1 MHDITVLT
9 LVRDSEE
16 TLERCLESASW
27 ADDVFVVMDPRS
39 TDGSRE
45 IASRHTEH
53 VVEHE
58 FLNPGNQRNWAIPQI
73 QTEWT
78 LVLDSDEW
86 LLPELVERL
95 KAVIADDSSLNGYYI
110 KRRTY
115 FFGKIINHC
124 GWHRDYNLRLFRTQR
139 GRYNKKRNHEK
150 VEIEGEAGYIH
161 EPMMHDTYRSFDEY
175 MIALDRFSTW
185 GAEDMFEAGRGA
197 RVSDLALRPL
207 GRFVKMYFIRRG
219 FMDGVHGLV
228 LCGLASCS
236 VFLKYAKLWNLDRM
250 RKQGIEVTISRN
262 QAASDEHSA
271 HQ

>member
-16 TLERCLESASW
+16 TLERCLDSASW
-27 ADDVFVVMDPRS
+27 ANDVFVVIDPRS
-39 TDGSRE
+39 KDHSRE
-45 IASRHTEH
+45 IAAKHTSH

-86 LLPELVERL
+86 LLPELSEKL
-95 KAVIADDSSLNGYYI
+95 KRVIADDASLNGYSI

-124 GWHRDYNLRLFRTQR
+124 GWHRDYNLRLFRTAK

-150 VEIEGEAGYIH
+150 IEVEGETGYIH

-185 GAEDMFEAGRGA
+185 GAEDMFEEGRRLRLTDLVVRPFA
-197 RVSDLALRPL
+197 RFA
-207 GRFVKMYFIRRG
+207 KMYVIRRG
-219 FMDGVHGLV
+219 FLDGAHGFV
-228 LCGLASCS
+228 LCGLTACA
-236 VFLKYAKLWNLDRM
+236 VFLKYAKLWNLERM
-250 RKQGIEVTISRN
+250 RKQGVEVKISRN
-262 QAASDEHSA
+262 
-271 HQ
+271 